1 LVAPVNT
8 IRNWENEFDKWT
20 QGMGTL
26 IRVHNLA
33 DGGNRGRT
41 IQRWAKQGGVLLTSD
56 ALFRNTVKKMEFEQ
70 YLRSPGPDVII
81 LDEAHIMLKNKSN
94 AVFKALNGVKTRRRI
109 CLTGSPFQ
117 NNLFEF
123 FRMASYIRPGVLGN
137 SEASFEKGYVNPIIS
152 GMSSDATGEAK
163 RIADKKLNEIQELLL
178 PFVQRKDAS
187 ILLQD
192 LRPMQQVVLHIRQ
205 TKVQSR
211 LYSAYRRHQK
221 SSDDRDSMNFLRMY
235 SALRPVNNHPGCL
248 LLREP
253 KTGKENGKSGAFV
266 GDATKP
272 GDMTPPPA
280 RLALAGSG
288 SNLSSSNSNEI
299 SKAES
304 EANLMKVKQE
314 IIAKEEIKENIKTEC
329 CVETKKVDAM
339 KSPPDDVDVIDL
351 LSDSEEEVGENALED
366 DPITGE
372 WWSTV
377 LQKTG
382 IDKLSEIESGNKVL
396 LLLHILTHA
405 DKLNEKVVLFSQCL
419 KVSMHAVIFTSN
431 KTSKSHE
438 VMGYWCLLDSGFH
451 FKCAFSR

>member
-1 LVAPVNT
+1 
-8 IRNWENEFDKWT
+8 
-20 QGMGTL
+20 MGTL

-33 DGGNRGRT
+33 EGGNRGRT

-81 LDEAHIMLKNKSN
+81 LDEAHAMLKNKSN

-137 SEASFEKGYVNPIIS
+137 SEAKFEKGYVNPIIS

-211 LYSAYRRHQK
+211 LYGAYKRHQK
-221 SSDDRDSMNFLRMY
+221 TSEDRDSMNFLRMY
-235 SALRPVNNHPGCL
+235 SALRPVHNHPGCL

-253 KTGKENGKSGAFV
+253 KTGN
-266 GDATKP
+266 ATKP
-272 GDMTPPPA
+272 GYETPPSA
-280 RLALAGSG
+280 RLALAGSH

-304 EANLMKVKQE
+304 EANVMKVKQE
-314 IIAKEEIKENIKTEC
+314 IIEKEESKENIKTDC
-329 CVETKKVDAM
+329 CVETKNVDTM

-351 LSDSEEEVGENALED
+351 ISDSEEEAGENALED

-377 LQKTG
+377 LQKAG
-382 IDKLSEIESGNKVL
+382 IDKMSEIESGNKVL

-419 KVSMHAVIFTSN
+419 KVSMHAVHFTST
-431 KTSKSHE
+431 KTSRSHE
-438 VMGYWCLLDSGFH
+438 VMGYWCY
-451 FKCAFSR
+451 